1 MDEPNI
7 DIGSAG
13 PLAEAP
19 PVETA
24 ERSHPVTAGGDKG
37 EKPVKLSLRDQLKAN
52 FEEAK
57 KEPSPARQAAV
68 QDRARDEKGRL
79 LPKDAVEAPKEAA
92 PAKETPSK
100 EAQPIAASKSA
111 DGPPPGWSQASK
123 QAFASLP
130 DHLKSDVLKREKEVS
145 DGFKQYSSDAKKY
158 QEFESRILSQL
169 RPLYQSKGVHD
180 DAEALSRLGQWAI
193 AFERNP
199 EQALLNYGLQNRIDF
214 NRLASLAQGNSGQS
228 NGPDAALQQYLNPV
242 YQTVNSVKSEL
253 DQIRNERAA
262 NEIAVFS
269 KDKPYFDKVKV
280 AMGKLLA
287 SGSAS
292 DLESAYQ
299 TAIWS
304 DSEIRAEMMQKE
316 VESKLEAT
324 RAQASQRSQD
334 ARKAAVSPSTR
345 APAPPPLGSKD
356 KPKGVRGSIMAAVE
370 EIRESTRA

>member
-79 LPKDAVEAPKEAA
+79 LPKDTVEAPKEAA
-92 PAKETPSK
+92 PAKETSSK
-100 EAQPIAASKSA
+100 EAQPIAASKPA

-145 DGFKQYSSDAKKY
+145 DGFKQYSTKAKQYDEIEQALSPMRPVY
-158 QEFESRILSQL
+158 Q
-169 RPLYQSKGVHD
+169 QSGIPN
-180 DAEALSRLGQWAI
+180 DAEAIRQLVQWENAFRTNPAAAI
-193 AFERNP
+193 THLA
-199 EQALLNYGLQNRIDF
+199 RIKNID
-214 NRLASLAQGNSGQS
+214 LASLAQGNPGQS
-228 NGPDAALQQYLNPV
+228 NGQDATLQQYLNPV
-242 YQTVNSVKSEL
+242 YQTVGTLKNEL
-253 DQIRNERAA
+253 DSIRNERAA
-262 NEIAVFS
+262 NEIATFS

-280 AMGKLLA
+280 AMGKLMA
-287 SGSAS
+287 SGSVS
-292 DLESAYQ
+292 DLDGAYQ
-299 TAIWS
+299 TAIWA
-304 DSEIRAEMMQKE
+304 DPEIRAEMMQKE

-324 RAQASQRSQD
+324 RAQASQRSQE

-345 APAPPPLGSKD
+345 APAPPPLGGKD